1 MKTEFSIA
9 REFTTTPS
17 ARKVSEGKYSGSEL
31 RAILSPLIRDAI
43 RSKQHFTVILD
54 GTAGYGTSFL
64 EEVFGGLVRDE
75 HFNKNDLKSYLI
87 IISEED
93 PDLICEIWDDIEAA

>member
-1 MKTEFSIA
+1 MKTAFYVA
-9 REFTTTPS
+9 KEFTTTPS
-17 ARKVSEGKYSGSEL
+17 ARKVSEGKFSGFEL
-31 RAILSPLIRDAI
+31 REILTPLICEAI
-43 RSKQHFTVILD
+43 RNRQHFTVNLD

-75 HFNKNDLKSYLI
+75 HFSKNDLKKYLI

-93 PDLICEIWDDIEAA
+93 PDLIDEIWEDIEAA

>member
-1 MKTEFSIA
+1 MKTEFYVA
-9 REFTTTPS
+9 KEFTTTPS
-17 ARKVSEGKYSGSEL
+17 ARKVSEGKFSGFEL
-31 RAILSPLIRDAI
+31 REILTPLIRESI
-43 RSKQHFTVILD
+43 SNRQNFTINLD

-75 HFNKNDLKSYLI
+75 HFSKNDLKTYLI

-93 PDLICEIWDDIEAA
+93 PDLIDEIWEDIETA